1 MYSDDFSKHEG
12 NARLRR
18 YLMVVPLGLTLGLVC
33 VWGLPVIGRRLSTH
47 FTRPTHSGEA
57 IDLII
62 QKSQGYV
69 EQRASHLDLLCR
81 QSANTADA
89 SRKAALDKEII
100 DEAGT
105 VNNSLLPQNVQDC
118 IISIAPHHP

>member
-1 MYSDDFSKHEG
+1 MYPDDSKNHEES
-12 NARLRR
+12 APVSRSLT
-18 YLMVVPLGLTLGLVC
+18 VVPLALTLAFAC
-33 VWGLPVIGRRLSTH
+33 SWGLLVIGRRLPAH
-47 FTRPTHSGEA
+47 FTRPMHSSEA
-57 IDLII
+57 IDRII
-62 QKSQGYV
+62 QKSQNYV
-69 EQRASHLDLLCR
+69 EQRSSHLDLLCR

-89 SRKAALDKEII
+89 SRKAALDKQII